1 MGNLSKEELLKILQ
15 AVREVERNQ
24 PERAIGVF
32 VKVNNMTEEELAAIM
47 KQVKP
52 DFQTVK
58 VIEGA
63 GAAYNYQPV

>member
-1 MGNLSKEELLKILQ
+1 
-15 AVREVERNQ
+15 
-24 PERAIGVF
+24 
-32 VKVNNMTEEELAAIM
+32 MTEEELAAIM